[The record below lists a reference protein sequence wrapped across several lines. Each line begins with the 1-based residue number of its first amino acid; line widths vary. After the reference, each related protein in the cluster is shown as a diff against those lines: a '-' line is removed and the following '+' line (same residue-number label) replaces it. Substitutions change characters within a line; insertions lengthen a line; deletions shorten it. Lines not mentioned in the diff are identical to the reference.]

1 MAPEVARQ
9 PVLKR
14 LYVFMHIFFCFN
26 LLSVNLSLHTFSNTL
41 CTRGAPPKAKLLLRK
56 RRHTPRELYCRR
68 PHPRLAHVPALWRDH
83 RRHRHALLGSAV
95 AMDRREGLA
104 LRPRPAGLLALA
116 GKPVWNT
123 RAASQSISARRPRL
137 EAALARARSSAGGA
151 CAGGRMFR
159 PIGRGPWAAAL
170 DSGGRPHL
178 DGDAPAV
185 REWQHLVHVL
195 DA

>member
-1 MAPEVARQ
+1 MAGNARSLTRNANQ
-9 PVLKR
+9 L
-14 LYVFMHIFFCFN
+14 CFN

-123 RAASQSISARRPRL
+123 RAASQSTSAHRPRL
-137 EAALARARSSAGGA
+137 AEA
-151 CAGGRMFR
+151 
-159 PIGRGPWAAAL
+159 
-170 DSGGRPHL
+170 DGRP
-178 DGDAPAV
+178 
-185 REWQHLVHVL
+185 RESSLWRWRRVCWRAHGQTHWPRPLGGCSRL
-195 DA
+195 GGQTTSGWRRAGRA

>member
-1 MAPEVARQ
+1 MAGNARSLTRNANQ
-9 PVLKR
+9 L
-14 LYVFMHIFFCFN
+14 CFN

-159 PIGRGPWAAAL
+159 PIGRGPWAATL
-170 DSGGRPHL
+170 DSGADHIWMATRRPCVSGSISCMFSTP
-178 DGDAPAV
+178 DRIVG
-185 REWQHLVHVL
+185 
-195 DA
+195 